1 MPIFMDRHDMKGT
14 TAEEIAEAHLKDLEI
29 QDKYGVKYL
38 TYWFDHERGT
48 TFCLVDAPDK
58 EAAERVHREAHGA
71 VAHEMI
77 EVDLSAVEAFLGRI
91 HDPASD
97 PSSGRIDMDA
107 GLRAVMFTDIAGS
120 TEMTARLGDVM
131 SVEIVRAHDSLVH
144 RALAQHNGREVK
156 HTGDGIMA
164 SFNSIPSAVDCAATI
179 QRSFVDYN
187 AKGGEPIHVGIGIHA
202 GEPIEDS
209 DDLFGSTVQL
219 ASRICDTADPDGVV
233 VSDVVRQAS
242 GAVQSFT
249 DLGHRDFKGF
259 GEPIQVF
266 DFDWR

>member
-14 TAEEIAEAHLKDLEI
+14 TSEEIAEAHLKDLEI

-97 PSSGRIDMDA
+97 PSSGRLRPTP
-107 GLRAVMFTDIAGS
+107 GLS
-120 TEMTARLGDVM
+120 TTTFRPLPFYHSPTRTPASSTLGADGGHTSSPSRNPPGWSWRQIPIPGPSDLSPSELARTAWTM
-131 SVEIVRAHDSLVH
+131 
-144 RALAQHNGREVK
+144 
-156 HTGDGIMA
+156 
-164 SFNSIPSAVDCAATI
+164 
-179 QRSFVDYN
+179 
-187 AKGGEPIHVGIGIHA
+187 
-202 GEPIEDS
+202 
-209 DDLFGSTVQL
+209 
-219 ASRICDTADPDGVV
+219 
-233 VSDVVRQAS
+233 
-242 GAVQSFT
+242 
-249 DLGHRDFKGF
+249 
-259 GEPIQVF
+259 
-266 DFDWR
+266 